1 MTLRKAKRKLKL
13 TESEWSAVFRLRCR
27 SKSGSHLSP
36 EDLDLC
42 KAARDEAPKR
52 YSAMDADVFDA
63 PVPFGS
69 AVKAR
74 R

>member
-1 MTLRKAKRKLKL
+1 MPRRKPKRKLDAA
-13 TESEWSAVFRLRCR
+13 EWSQVFRLRCR

-36 EDLDLC
+36 EELDLC
-42 KAARDEAPKR
+42 KAAMNEDPKR

-63 PVPFGS
+63 TVPFGS
-69 AVKAR
+69 GAKAR